1 MMDKPL
7 LPDPE
12 PIITETPGAPTGRI
26 KYWLLNSTKYLHVT
40 NMYRYDVTNMYR
52 YDQILAST
60 LNKILTCN
68 KHIQV

>member
-40 NMYRYDVTNMYR
+40 NMYRYD
-52 YDQILAST
+52 QILAST

>member
-1 MMDKPL
+1 
-7 LPDPE
+7 
-12 PIITETPGAPTGRI
+12 
-26 KYWLLNSTKYLHVT
+26 
-40 NMYRYDVTNMYR
+40 MYRYDVTNMYR

>member
-1 MMDKPL
+1 
-7 LPDPE
+7 
-12 PIITETPGAPTGRI
+12 
-26 KYWLLNSTKYLHVT
+26 
-40 NMYRYDVTNMYR
+40 MYR

>member
-12 PIITETPGAPTGRI
+12 PIITETPGAPTGMI
-26 KYWLLNSTKYLHVT
+26 KYWLLHSTKYLLVT
-40 NMYRYDVTNMYR
+40 NIYR
-52 YDQILAST
+52 YDQILASK
-60 LNKILTCN
+60 LKKILNCN